1 MEMETLFAK
10 LTQFTKDGDAFLHS
24 QSEIDLINMI
34 ALCNNYYFNR
44 STSLVSD
51 SLYDILRN
59 FSEIKFIK
67 NKKKPIGAKV
77 TGKNKVLLPY
87 KMASLNKIKPDTNA
101 LDKWKSKYVGPYI
114 ITGKLDG
121 ISALYCARDKRLF
134 TRGDGVEGQDIS
146 HLVPY
151 LGLNKLNKN
160 CVLRG
165 ELIISKNKFQT
176 KYKNVYANAR
186 NMVAGLT
193 NKKVNE
199 SDVVLKSMLND
210 IDFVV
215 YELVEPSLVPS
226 VQHHIISKMS
236 EIRHVFNI
244 ELEDINNDLLSNILL
259 NIREKYEYET
269 DGIVVT
275 DDEEHERSEELKNP
289 EHAFAFKMTLTEQA
303 AEATVVDVIWTPS
316 KDGYMKPRVKI
327 EPIHL
332 CGVTIEYAT
341 GFNAGFINENKI
353 GVGTILEI
361 IRSGDVIPYI
371 NKVVQPSANPKMP
384 LNLDK
389 YVWNET
395 KVDLILKEEF
405 KNENIDVMEKQIA
418 GFFKKLKVEGLSNGN
433 VRKILNYNNES
444 SIESIIKMN
453 ITDYMKIPGFQQTMA
468 TKISESI
475 KNKLQSEKLT
485 TIMAASNIFGRGFSE
500 KRISDIMASYP
511 EILSMT
517 NSTNEKIDMVKSVGG
532 ISIKTATQFVINIK
546 AFETFMSNINMA
558 IELEDESK
566 SDSSSKFD
574 EELFVITGFRDETL
588 QSYITSNGGKIGNT
602 ITKKTKVLI
611 VKEKGLKETAKTKEA
626 NKKGIPIMTK
636 EEFFEANK

>member
-10 LTQFTKDGDAFLHS
+10 LLQFSKDGDAFLHS

-51 SLYDILRN
+51 ILYDILRN
-59 FSEIKFIK
+59 FSELKFIK

-87 KMASLNKIKPDTNA
+87 KMASLNEMKSDTNA
-101 LDKWKSKYVGPYI
+101 LDKWKSKYEGPYI

-134 TRGDGVEGQDIS
+134 TRGDGIEGQDIS

-259 NIREKYEYET
+259 NIRDKYEYET

-275 DDEEHERSEELKNP
+275 DDEEHERSEELTNP
-289 EHAFAFKMTLTEQA
+289 EHAFAFNMMESEQSV
-303 AEATVVDVIWTPS
+303 EATVVD
-316 KDGYMKPRVKI
+316 
-327 EPIHL
+327 
-332 CGVTIEYAT
+332 
-341 GFNAGFINENKI
+341 EN
-353 GVGTILEI
+353 
-361 IRSGDVIPYI
+361 
-371 NKVVQPSANPKMP
+371 NKEK
-384 LNLDK
+384 LD
-389 YVWNET
+389 E
-395 KVDLILKEEF
+395 
-405 KNENIDVMEKQIA
+405 MEKQIG
-418 GFFKKLKVEGLSNGN
+418 GFFKKLKVEGLSNSN
-433 VRKILNYNNES
+433 VRKILNNNNES

-453 ITDYMKIPGFQQTMA
+453 LKDYLEIPGFQQTIA
-468 TKISESI
+468 IKISESI
-475 KNKLQSEKLT
+475 KEKLQSEKLT
-485 TIMAASNIFGRGFSE
+485 TIMAASNIFGRGLSD
-500 KRISDIMASYP
+500 KRLSDIIASYP

-517 NSTNEKIDMVKSVGG
+517 NSTNEKIDLIKSIVG
-532 ISIKTATQFVINIK
+532 ISIKTATQFVLNIE
-546 AFETFMSNINMA
+546 AFVTFMSDINMTNK
-558 IELEDESK
+558 IEVVPK
-566 SDSSSKFD
+566 SESSSKFN
-574 EELFVITGFRDETL
+574 EELFVISGFKDDTL
-588 QSYITSNGGKIGNT
+588 RSYITSNGGKIGNI
-602 ITKKTKVLI
+602 ITKKIKVLI
-611 VKEKGLKETAKTKEA
+611 VKEKGLKETTKTKEA
-626 NKKGIPIMTK
+626 KTKGVQIMTK
-636 EEFFEANK
+636 AEFIETNK